1 MPKQKAK
8 AMLTAT
14 HLDQLRTRLE
24 RDPTPPRLSELASE
38 LGLSSSQLLRRF
50 RERHGLTPAQLV
62 RANRERHLRG
72 ALKRGRDVTTAIYD
86 AGFGAASRVYE
97 NAASTLGMTPAAYRR
112 GAPAVA
118 IRYTVIDS
126 ALGKLLVATTSRGI
140 CAVTL
145 GDDERALAAGLA
157 AEFPRAE
164 LTRVDEGADEWIG
177 RVAARVAAE
186 LGLSNRSIELPPL
199 DVQATAFQWK
209 VWRELQRIPRGATCS
224 YADIATRV
232 GRPRAARAVARAIA
246 SNRLALIV
254 PCHRVVRS
262 DGTLGG
268 YRWGVPR
275 KEKALALEK
284 APASMAP

>member
-1 MPKQKAK
+1 MA
-8 AMLTAT
+8 AVA
-14 HLDQLRTRLE
+14 LDLDLVRSRIE
-24 RDPTPPRLSELASE
+24 RDDPPPSLSELARDYGVSA
-38 LGLSSSQLLRRF
+38 SQLLRRF
-50 RERHGLTPAQLV
+50 RARHGLTPSELA
-62 RANRERHLRG
+62 RARREESLRKT
-72 ALKRGRDVTTAIYD
+72 LKRAGDVTSAIYD

-97 NAASTLGMTPAAYRR
+97 RAASTLGMTPAAFRR

-126 ALGKLLVATTSRGI
+126 ALGKLLVATTERGI

-145 GDDERALAAGLA
+145 GDSERALAAGLA

-164 LTRVDEGADEWIG
+164 LTRVDDGADEWIG
-177 RVAARVAAE
+177 AVASRVASE
-186 LGLSNRSIELPPL
+186 LGFSSNRQVELPPL
-199 DVQATAFQWK
+199 DVRATAFQWK
-209 VWRELQRIPRGATCS
+209 VWRELQKIPRGSTCS
-224 YADIATRV
+224 YADIARAI
-232 GRPRAARAVARAIA
+232 GRPRAVRAVASAIA

-275 KEKALALEK
+275 KTKALELESR
-284 APASMAP
+284 P